1 MSIRNEFTII
11 GIDGGGSKTRGIISK
26 NGETIA
32 NATAG
37 TTRVGTV
44 GYTESA
50 ERLLNVIKDLLRTAD
65 IESKE
70 IDAVVVGLAG
80 IWLPDEQQRAVSL
93 LKMLARSEGITLNDL
108 IVISDAAIALEGA
121 FAGDNGIV
129 LIVGTGTIGI
139 AKVEDGRYERCGGW
153 GIELDD
159 KGSGAWIGR
168 EGLTGIVRGIDG
180 RGKPT
185 ILTDKLVSLIPA
197 ISLEKPRTIVSAYI
211 EGAFEYAALTP
222 HVMECAANGDT
233 VCMDIIERAVDHLI
247 ETPNALAEKH
257 FQANVPIKLA
267 LMGGI
272 MENDTLLRKLY
283 LDKISKDTRFEIV
296 QPSLTALEG
305 AVNLGVHMLE
315 NLDA

>member
-1 MSIRNEFTII
+1 MTMQNEFTII

-32 NATAG
+32 TATAG

-50 ERLLNVIKDLLRTAD
+50 ERLLNVIKDLLRSAE

-80 IWLPDEQQRAVSL
+80 IWLPDEQQRAISL

-121 FAGDNGIV
+121 FAGENGIV

-139 AKVEDGRYERCGGW
+139 AKVDEGRYERCGGW

-180 RGKPT
+180 RGAPT
-185 ILTDKLVSLIPA
+185 SLAEKLIGLVPA
-197 ISLEKPRTIVSAYI
+197 ISFEKPRTIVSAYI

-222 HVMECAANGDT
+222 YVMECATNGDT
-233 VCMDIIERAVDHLI
+233 VCMDIIHRAVEHLL
-247 ETPNALAEKH
+247 ETPNALAQH
-257 FQANVPIKLA
+257 FNASTPIKLA

-272 MENDTLLRKLY
+272 MENDTLLRKLF
-283 LDKISKDTRFEIV
+283 LEKISNDQRFQIV
-296 QPSLTALEG
+296 QPVLSALDG
-305 AVNLGVHMLE
+305 AVNLGVNLIE
-315 NLDA
+315 NLDV

>member
-1 MSIRNEFTII
+1 MGTQNDFTII

-26 NGETIA
+26 NGETLA
-32 NATAG
+32 TATAG

-44 GYTESA
+44 GFTESA
-50 ERLLNVIKDLLRTAD
+50 ERLLNVIKDLLRTAE

-185 ILTDKLVSLIPA
+185 SLTEKLVSLIPA

-233 VCMDIIERAVDHLI
+233 VCMDIIERAVDHLV
-247 ETPNALAEKH
+247 ETPNALAKH
-257 FQANVPIKLA
+257 FPSNVPIKLA

-272 MENDTLLRKLY
+272 MENDTLLRKLF
-283 LDKISKDTRFEIV
+283 LEKISHDTRYQIV
-296 QPSLTALEG
+296 QPTLTALDG
-305 AVNLGVHMLE
+305 AVNLGVNLLE

>member
-1 MSIRNEFTII
+1 VAIRTEFTII

-26 NGETIA
+26 NGEIIST
-32 NATAG
+32 ATAG

-44 GYTESA
+44 GFTESA
-50 ERLLNVIKDLLRTAD
+50 ERLLNVIKELLRSAE

-70 IDAVVVGLAG
+70 IDAVVIGLAG

-93 LKMLARSEGITLNDL
+93 LKMLARSEGITLNDI
-108 IVISDAAIALEGA
+108 IVISDAAIAVEGA
-121 FAGDNGIV
+121 FSGENGIV

-185 ILTDKLVSLIPA
+185 ILAEKLAELVPTINLA
-197 ISLEKPRTIVSAYI
+197 KPRTIVSAYI

-222 HVMECAANGDT
+222 HIMDCASNADT
-233 VCMDIIERAVDHLI
+233 VCMDIIQRAVEHLL
-247 ETPNALAEKH
+247 ETPIALYNYFKTS
-257 FQANVPIKLA
+257 NPVKLA

-272 MENDTLLRKLY
+272 MENDTLLKSLF
-283 LDKISKDTRFEIV
+283 LEKIMSDTRFEIV
-296 QPSLTALEG
+296 LPTLTALEG
-305 AVNLGVHMLE
+305 AVNLGLHLLE
-315 NLDA
+315 QLDA

>member
-1 MSIRNEFTII
+1 MSIQNEFTII

-32 NATAG
+32 TATAG
-37 TTRVGTV
+37 TTRVGAV
-44 GYTESA
+44 GFTESA

-139 AKVEDGRYERCGGW
+139 AKVNDGRYERCGGS

-159 KGSGAWIGR
+159 KGSGACIGR

-185 ILTDKLVSLIPA
+185 NLVEKLVSLVPA

-222 HVMECAANGDT
+222 HVMESATNGDS

-247 ETPNALAEKH
+247 ETPNALAKH
-257 FQANVPIKLA
+257 FPSNEPIKLA

-272 MENDTLLRKLY
+272 MENETLLRKLF
-283 LDKISKDTRFEIV
+283 LEKISQDSRFEIV
-296 QPSLTALEG
+296 QPTLTALEG
-305 AVNLGVHMLE
+305 AVNLGVHLLE